1 MKAYLS
7 GDQSYIVKLGKTP
20 GDVYGL
26 DITTTTVATTS
37 PTTIDSFP
45 ILVYRSMKAQI
56 QITQGTDYQVSDV
69 LVIHD
74 GSTASIIEYSSIA
87 TNDFLGTYSVSVS
100 DNNCLLKVTM
110 INSTSATVKVL
121 SQKVST

>member
-1 MKAYLS
+1 MKVYLS
-7 GDQSYIVKLGKTP
+7 GDQSYIVKSGKIS

-37 PTTIDSFP
+37 PTTIESFS
-45 ILVYRSMKAQI
+45 ILVYRSLKAQI

-110 INSTSATVKVL
+110 VNSTSATVKVL

>member
-26 DITTTTVATTS
+26 DITTTAV
-37 PTTIDSFP
+37 
-45 ILVYRSMKAQI
+45 
-56 QITQGTDYQVSDV
+56 
-69 LVIHD
+69 
-74 GSTASIIEYSSIA
+74 A
-87 TNDFLGTYSVSVS
+87 TNDFVGTYSVSVS

-110 INSTSATVKVL
+110 VNSTSATVKVL
-121 SQKVST
+121 SQKIST

>member
-7 GDQSYIVKLGKTP
+7 GDQSYIVNLGKTP

-37 PTTIDSFP
+37 PTTIESFS

-69 LVIHD
+69 LIIHD

-110 INSTSATVKVL
+110 ANSTSATVKVL
-121 SQKVST
+121 SQKIST

>member
-7 GDQSYIVKLGKTP
+7 GDQSYIVKSGKIS

-37 PTTIDSFP
+37 PTTIESFS

-69 LVIHD
+69 LIIHD

-110 INSTSATVKVL
+110 VNSTSATVKVL